1 VVRTAAGNAPDV
13 RRSSV
18 TQFTFSS
25 VVLGLEEA
33 RVAPGEF
40 LRPDA
45 EVRVRRG
52 VLAVLVLVREV
63 DEGLDAADGEGQE
76 GDGLSRRGGGG
87 GGRVSVRR

>member
-1 VVRTAAGNAPDV
+1 MRGSDSSWKCSRRTAFECN
-13 RRSSV
+13 R
-18 TQFTFSS
+18 FTS
-25 VVLGLEEA
+25 VLGLEEA

-63 DEGLDAADGEGQE
+63 DEGLDAADGDGQE
-76 GDGLSRRGGGG
+76 GDGLSGRGGEEGG
-87 GGRVSVRR
+87 E